1 MCGICGFVYEDRERP
16 VDESRL
22 RAMMAK
28 LSHRGP
34 DESGVFLGR
43 GGKEVALGHTR
54 LSVIDLETGTQPMRS
69 EGDRAAI
76 VYNGEVYN
84 FQELRREMESR
95 GKTFRTRSD
104 TEVILRLYEEEQ
116 ERACTHLNGQF
127 AFAVW
132 DDTRRELLLAR
143 DRLGLKPL
151 FYHHAHG
158 RFAFAGSL
166 EALLEAGDVPR
177 EIDPVSLE
185 IYLTFGY
192 IPAPRT
198 IFRDIRKLP
207 PGCSLTVRAGQLV
220 HKRYWSPASGPTRR
234 GSPNAAHCVWGPL
247 TRNAIE
253 EELRRLLADSVRMRL
268 VSDVPLGAFLS
279 GGVDSSIVVGLMSR
293 ASAEPV
299 HTFTI
304 GFGEPLYDELAYA
317 RDVAGRSRTLHR
329 EFLVEPKSAEA
340 IERLVTLFGEPFA
353 DSSAIPTYWLARET
367 RAHVKVA
374 LSGDGG
380 DELFGGYD
388 RYRAMML
395 ARALEATPRLVRRM
409 LRKIAARRASGVVE
423 PRSRSRR
430 IVRFLDALERE
441 PVERYIA
448 WVSVFDAQ
456 SREAL
461 TSEEFRR
468 SLDGFRGE
476 DYLREHFSREGRG
489 AGPDAAMAVDL
500 ETYLPD
506 DLLVKTDVAS
516 MAWGLEVRCP
526 FLDHRL
532 VEFARSIP
540 VQWKL
545 SALRGKRIL
554 RHAFREV
561 LPARVR
567 RRKKM
572 GFGVPLG
579 QWFRQELK
587 GMIEEVLMGGKTSS
601 RGILRPEAVRT
612 LVEEH
617 ESSRA
622 DHSAKLYALLF
633 LELWWRKFM
642 G

>member
-1 MCGICGFVYEDRERP
+1 MCGICGFVYEDGNHP
-16 VDESRL
+16 VDEGRL

-34 DESGVFLGR
+34 DESGVFLGA
-43 GGKEVALGHTR
+43 GGREVALGHTR

-69 EGDRAAI
+69 EHGRGAI

-95 GKTFRTRSD
+95 GKTFRTHSD
-104 TEVILRLYEEEQ
+104 TEVILRLYEEEH
-116 ERACTHLNGQF
+116 ERTCAHLNGQF

-132 DDTRRELLLAR
+132 DDTRRELFLAR
-143 DRLGLKPL
+143 DRLGEKPL

-158 RFAFAGSL
+158 RFVFASSI
-166 EALLEAGDVPR
+166 EALLEAGDIPR

-198 IFRDIRKLP
+198 IFRDVRKLP
-207 PGCSLTVRAGQLV
+207 CGCSLTVRSGQLV
-220 HKRYWSPASGPTRR
+220 EKRYWSPAPGPTQRLLKR
-234 GSPNAAHCVWGPL
+234 GE
-247 TRNAIE
+247 IE
-253 EELRRLLADSVRMRL
+253 EELRRLLTDSVRMRL
-268 VSDVPLGAFLS
+268 ISDVPLGAFLS
-279 GGVDSSIVVGLMSR
+279 GGVDSSIVVGLMSGV
-293 ASAEPV
+293 SSEPV
-299 HTFTI
+299 RTFTI
-304 GFGEPLYDELAYA
+304 GFGEALYDERAYA
-317 RDVAGRSRTLHR
+317 SEVAGRCRTRHR

-340 IERLVTLFGEPFA
+340 LEKLVSLFGEPFA
-353 DSSAIPTYWLARET
+353 DSSAIPTYLLSRET

-388 RYRAMML
+388 RYRAML
-395 ARALEATPRLVRRM
+395 LSRVAESSPKFVRRM
-409 LRKIAARRASGVVE
+409 VRKIAARRTAGVGE
-423 PRSRSRR
+423 PRSRSYRVR
-430 IVRFLDALERE
+430 RFLDALERD

-448 WVSVFDAQ
+448 WVSVFDAAG
-456 SREAL
+456 REAL

-468 SLDGFRGE
+468 SLDSFRGE
-476 DYLREHFSREGRG
+476 EYLREHFSKQGTG
-489 AGPDAAMAVDL
+489 TGPDAAMAVDL
-500 ETYLPD
+500 ETYLPH

-540 VQWKL
+540 VQLKL

-554 RHAFREV
+554 RHAFRDL
-561 LPARVR
+561 LPGSVR
-567 RRKKM
+567 RRRKM

-579 QWFRQELK
+579 RWFRGELK
-587 GMIEEVLMGGKTSS
+587 GMTEDMLVGGKTSS
-601 RGILRPEAVRT
+601 RGILRPDAVRT

-617 ESSRA
+617 ASSRA

-633 LELWWRKFM
+633 LELWFRKFM
-642 G
+642 D